1 MVKAK
6 WGILLLMLLLTS
18 CITHQRAKELYG
30 CKEIESTTK
39 TDTSEVIREVP
50 VFVPADSATIFI
62 PAELDYRGNWGES
75 ITGKGSVN
83 ASVKATY
90 NKDKKGY
97 VVVAN
102 CDSLT
107 KVIQAKD
114 RVISSF
120 KQTIVKQ
127 EQEKKSW
134 LKSKVDGAM
143 SLITKFLAILGVLFI
158 LYILMRL
165 SFFPAKLNL
174 FK

>member
-6 WGILLLMLLLTS
+6 WGILLLMLLSS
-18 CITHQRAKELYG
+18 CITHKTAKELYG

-39 TDTSEVIREVP
+39 TDTSEQVREVP
-50 VFVPADSATIFI
+50 VFVPGDSATIFI
-62 PAELDYRGNWGES
+62 PAELDFRSNWGGS
-75 ITGKGSVN
+75 ITGKGSQN

-90 NKDKKGY
+90 NPDKKGY

-114 RVISSF
+114 RVISTF
-120 KQTIVKQ
+120 KSSIVKQ

-134 LKSKVDGAM
+134 LSRKVDGVT
-143 SLITKFLAILGVLFI
+143 SFIVKFFAVLGVLFV
-158 LYILMRL
+158 LYIAMRL
-165 SFFPAKLNL
+165 SLFPTKLNL